1 MNASNAPATSVSSS
15 GSVYEF
21 VIGQDAA
28 IRKLRA
34 LMSSPAHAFM
44 FVGPPGCGKRTAA
57 RAFVAAKLQGDESAT
72 GRTADLVMR
81 GIHPDVHEMER
92 EGAGILID
100 QIREEFIPA
109 AVQSPVEAPLRVI
122 VVNDFHLLQDDARST
137 VLKTIEEPAETT
149 MIVLLLDDVPE
160 HLATIVSR
168 CVRIDFRELSD
179 SVVVDTLVAEGVDRE
194 TANRL
199 AVVAAGDLDRARIL
213 ATDPALQ
220 ERMDLFTRIPQRLDG
235 TASRVLDIVS
245 EIIDAVEE
253 AMAPLAAK
261 NDLEMKVLVEREREF
276 GERGS
281 GRRKL
286 EERHKREARRHRTDE
301 FRSGLRLLTIAYG
314 AALQRATEE
323 TAHHQTD
330 AYVRAVKRIR
340 DASVAL
346 GRNVNERLLLE
357 NLLLSL
363 PNITV

>member
-1 MNASNAPATSVSSS
+1 M
-15 GSVYEF
+15 YET
-21 VIGQDAA
+21 VVGQEAA
-28 IRKLRA
+28 VRKLRA
-34 LMSSPAHAFM
+34 LTNSPAHAVM

-57 RAFVAAKLQGDESAT
+57 RAFVAAKLQGDENASA
-72 GRTADLVMR
+72 RTADLVMR

-122 VVNDFHLLQDDARST
+122 IVNDFHLLQDDARST

-149 MIVLLLDDVPE
+149 LIVLLLDDVPE

-168 CVRIDFRELSD
+168 CVRVDFRELSD
-179 SVVVDTLVAEGVDRE
+179 SVVIESLVAEGTDSD
-194 TANRL
+194 TAHRL
-199 AVVAAGDLDRARIL
+199 AIVAAGDLDRARIL
-213 ATDPALQ
+213 ATDPAL
-220 ERMDLFTRIPQRLDG
+220 EGRMDLFTRIPQRLDG

-245 EIIDAVEE
+245 EIIAAVED

-261 NDLEMKVLVEREREF
+261 HDIEMKVLVEREREF

-286 EERHKREARRHRTDE
+286 EERHKRELRRHRTDE

-314 AALQRATEE
+314 AALQQATEQ

-357 NLLLSL
+357 NLFLSL
-363 PNITV
+363 PNIPV